1 MQLNPPTPSCE
12 RRSVS
17 DSKPQAIT
25 GTIIPVASDTYH
37 TSSSISTEAQ
47 ITVIKVDATV
57 ISLKAN
63 WTDAK
68 PLIHQVLW

>member
-1 MQLNPPTPSCE
+1 MSAPSNHRHC
-12 RRSVS
+12 
-17 DSKPQAIT
+17 
-25 GTIIPVASDTYH
+25 IPVERDTYH
-37 TSSSISTEAQ
+37 TGSSIITEAK
-47 ITVIKVDATV
+47 ITVIKVDAAV